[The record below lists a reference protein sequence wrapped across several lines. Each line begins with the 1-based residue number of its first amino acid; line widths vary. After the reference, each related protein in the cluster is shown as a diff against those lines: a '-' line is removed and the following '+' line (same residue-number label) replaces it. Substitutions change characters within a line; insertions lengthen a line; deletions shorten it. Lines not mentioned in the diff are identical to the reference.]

1 MCLARSRMMCL
12 CYAYRQCIF
21 DTSVILYAHSPLRT
35 ANPLHVS
42 IRYKTPYNSCG
53 PWSSLQTLGGHAIF
67 FLPRYPAINSIQ
79 LFFGRHPMAG
89 IHSRP
94 LSQCLRSIVSYH
106 QSCCHDTYSTTLL
119 GYVAK
124 LERFKVIK
132 AAKSPTCVR
141 ATQPCA

>member
-79 LFFGRHPMAG
+79 LFFEGTQWQEYTLDHCPNVSEALCHTTSLVVMTPIVQRCLDM
-89 IHSRP
+89 
-94 LSQCLRSIVSYH
+94 SQS
-106 QSCCHDTYSTTLL
+106 
-119 GYVAK
+119 
-124 LERFKVIK
+124 
-132 AAKSPTCVR
+132 
-141 ATQPCA
+141 